1 MAATL
6 LATALG
12 DLEMELSQTRRM
24 LERIPQ
30 EQLDFSPHPKSWPL
44 KKIARHLCDFPEW
57 ALYTLQS
64 TELNFDAPMP
74 PRVIPEQAGEF
85 LTLWDSAV
93 SALNAQLASV
103 TDADLEVQ
111 WRALMG
117 GRPVI
122 QGTRAEIIRR
132 MVISHMVHHRA
143 QLALYFRLAGVP
155 VPGMYGP
162 SADEM

>member
-74 PRVIPEQAGEF
+74 PRVIPEQAAEF
-85 LTLWDSAV
+85 LTLWDTAV
-93 SALNAQLASV
+93 SALNAQLPSV

-117 GRPVI
+117 GQPVI

-143 QLALYFRLAGVP
+143 QLALYFRMVGVP